1 MTFTSRKRVSCK
13 HGISVIGSCLVWCVL
28 FGVLDFRYERICF
41 KLTLEDEF
49 AVVKTV

>member
-1 MTFTSRKRVSCK
+1 MSRVNTASVLLVRVWC
-13 HGISVIGSCLVWCVL
+13 GVLFGVVWCVL